1 MDIRDLRHLSR
12 PQLLELLLEVL
23 REKQELEEELA
34 RARKDLERREV
45 ILQNAGSIAEAVV
58 GINDLFATAQETAK
72 DYLESIEALRARLE
86 EEAEA
91 REDRKWKEAADLL
104 EQEDPDPDWGEEDV
118 REPDPDVPEEKKEE
132 EVKDKYR
139 RDGMAYQLNQDKE
152 LLLPYRK
159 ACKKHTVTFEL
170 GIQEDTKR
178 HLFALNDRV
187 QRAGNEVSTT
197 LQKRIDQMRRTRAY
211 RKLCRDYEW
220 KTEHMKDLPPDT
232 ADYQALAEGRRKT
245 EEALSSMQREF
256 GITRGEV
263 QALMQKKAQ
272 LCSIPSAIASARGD
286 DIWREIEKILRT
298 GDSTLPLQER
308 GDHGGAGPHAGP
320 GLLRAGRLQAG
331 LEG

>member
-118 REPDPDVPEEKKEE
+118 REPDPDVPEEKKED
-132 EVKDKYR
+132 EVKDR
-139 RDGMAYQLNQDKE
+139 AEAMEPAR
-152 LLLPYRK
+152 
-159 ACKKHTVTFEL
+159 FL
-170 GIQEDTKR
+170 GID
-178 HLFALNDRV
+178 AN
-187 QRAGNEVSTT
+187 
-197 LQKRIDQMRRTRAY
+197 
-211 RKLCRDYEW
+211 
-220 KTEHMKDLPPDT
+220 
-232 ADYQALAEGRRKT
+232 
-245 EEALSSMQREF
+245 
-256 GITRGEV
+256 
-263 QALMQKKAQ
+263 
-272 LCSIPSAIASARGD
+272 
-286 DIWREIEKILRT
+286 LRT
-298 GDSTLPLQER
+298 GST
-308 GDHGGAGPHAGP
+308 GGTVW
-320 GLLRAGRLQAG
+320 LTN
-331 LEG
+331 